1 MVAKGLDFSGITL
14 IGILNSDGALYS
26 GEFKAEE
33 RFAQLLIQVSG
44 RAARSIK
51 RGVILQSEHPDHPII
66 KKIIDHGYQGY
77 VSATLKERKNHNVP
91 PFSLFALVKQVLNRG
106 RVKVFLKL
114 IHRLLSANTLPTDLI
129 ISQAVPMT
137 IYKKAGLYRSVIIIK
152 SHSRIEIQNLIAKK
166 ISEIELLSKQYKVK
180 WSVELD
186 PEGML

>member
-1 MVAKGLDFSGITL
+1 MIILRGFKLTFIISDKGF
-14 IGILNSDGALYS
+14 
-26 GEFKAEE
+26 
-33 RFAQLLIQVSG
+33 
-44 RAARSIK
+44 
-51 RGVILQSEHPDHPII
+51 I

-91 PFSLFALVKQVLNRG
+91 PFSLFALIKASSKQEA

-114 IHRLLSANTLPTDLI
+114 IHRLLLSANTLPTNLI
-129 ISQAVPMT
+129 ISHAVPMT

-166 ISEIELLSKQYKVK
+166 ISEIELLSKQNKVK